1 MSVGRSLGHT
11 WEAEREKDKRV
22 DSDQMIFTDR
32 SNHKIEVLL
41 EVGTIYSSNPGSTTK
56 DDC

>member
-1 MSVGRSLGHT
+1 MSVGRSLSHT
-11 WEAEREKDKRV
+11 REEERKIKER

-41 EVGTIYSSNPGSTTK
+41 EVGTIYSFNPGSTTK